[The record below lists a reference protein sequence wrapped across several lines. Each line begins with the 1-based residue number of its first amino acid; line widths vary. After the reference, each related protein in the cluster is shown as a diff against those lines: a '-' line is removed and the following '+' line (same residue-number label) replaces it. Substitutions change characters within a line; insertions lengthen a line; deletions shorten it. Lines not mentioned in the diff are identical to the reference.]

1 MTLWHFARD
10 GQQHG
15 PVAEEEL
22 RRLLDS
28 GELPADALV
37 WREGLD
43 GWKPASEV
51 AEWTTPPAP
60 PGPAEA
66 VSPYAPPTAA
76 PTETPVPVPTSGDQ
90 ARPWI
95 RYWARTIDIFLF
107 ALLAGFVL
115 GFIVP
120 ALFEINDFVFNIVL
134 LALMTFYEAAC
145 LALFSATPGKAML
158 RVRVTQPDGS
168 RLTFGAALARA
179 FRVLVRGLGVGIPLV
194 ALITQI
200 VGYQNLTRDGIT
212 SWDRDGNV
220 LVSHQTIPAWRGL
233 LIVIGMVAA
242 IAGLGYLISL
252 GTGDFEYE

>member
-1 MTLWHFARD
+1 MNLWHFARD
-10 GQQHG
+10 GKQEG

-22 RRLLDS
+22 RRRLDS
-28 GELPADALV
+28 GELPADTLV
-37 WREGLD
+37 WRDGLD

-51 AEWTTPPAP
+51 TEWMTPLAPA
-60 PGPAEA
+60 GSDA
-66 VSPYAPPTAA
+66 VSPYAPPLAA
-76 PTETPVPVPTSGDQ
+76 PAETPLPVPTSGDQ
-90 ARPWI
+90 VRPWI

-107 ALLAGFVL
+107 ALLVGFVF
-115 GFIVP
+115 GVIAP
-120 ALFEINDFVFNIVL
+120 ALFEINDFVFNILL
-134 LALMTFYEAAC
+134 LAAMTFYEAGC
-145 LALFSATPGKAML
+145 LALFSTTPGKAML
-158 RVRVTQPDGS
+158 RVRVTRPDGS
-168 RLTFGAALARA
+168 RLSYGDALARA
-179 FRVLVRGLGVGIPLV
+179 FRVFVRGVGIGIPLV

-220 LVSHQTIPAWRGL
+220 LVSHQSIPAWRGL